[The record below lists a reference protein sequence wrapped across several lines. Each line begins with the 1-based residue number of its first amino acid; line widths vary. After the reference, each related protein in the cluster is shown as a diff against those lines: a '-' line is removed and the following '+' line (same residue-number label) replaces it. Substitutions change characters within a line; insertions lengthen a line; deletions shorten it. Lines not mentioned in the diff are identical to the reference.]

1 MLGLATLLVVY
12 SFLGAYGRG
21 LMQKGIF
28 LTFIFLSLF
37 WSEVHAAK
45 MQAVNF
51 IQSERISRLEL
62 LLDGNTVKAERF
74 HLPADKQ
81 IILDLKDVSATERVM
96 RAFDTSEF
104 SGSIV
109 FVSAYPKPSNHR
121 DLRVTIQ
128 LRDNVR
134 STLER
139 TDNRLVLKVE
149 NYFGAFA
156 KHESIGSQTAQAT
169 LSAPDGERINIPKSE
184 KLEDILHNLTLSG
197 QKRYVGKRIT
207 INVKNLKVDEI
218 LNMISD
224 ASGFNIIL
232 TDDIKRLPPL
242 SLRLRNTPWDQAL
255 DTILELNKLVARK
268 NGAILIINTLKQAT
282 KEHRIE
288 LEAKKLALKQEPL
301 VTKIFH
307 ISFASTKDLT
317 TTLKAY
323 STPKRGSISVDERT
337 SALIVK
343 DTVDTIEKIRKI
355 IEVLDTQTPQV
366 LIESKIVEVTEA
378 YKKEIGLN
386 QGINFGYDPIGS
398 LGNGVASGVGVTPAG
413 GVDGGP
419 GFSISS
425 APSTGVGARTLF
437 GLSVS
442 QFGRLTSLNFALQ
455 LMESE
460 SKGKVVASPKVI
472 TQNKKAATISSS
484 DTTSFSVTT
493 GSGDTAATSFQQVSA
508 NLSLV
513 VTPQVT
519 SEGSI
524 LLGVKLSKD
533 AFSSR
538 PAGNPDAPPNMSNRQ
553 IDTNVLVDNGSTIV
567 IGGIYTY
574 SKSEAHSGIPFL
586 KDIPLVGWLF
596 RTPYAPES
604 TKSELII
611 FITPR
616 VINQEEAG
624 LVEQS

>member
-1 MLGLATLLVVY
+1 MG
-12 SFLGAYGRG
+12 
-21 LMQKGIF
+21 KGIF
-28 LTFIFLSLF
+28 LTFLLLSFIWTNLYA
-37 WSEVHAAK
+37 SE

-51 IQSERISRLEL
+51 IQSDRVSRLEL
-62 LLDGNTVKAERF
+62 LLDENTVKAQRF

-81 IILDLKDVSATERVM
+81 IVLDLSDVTATERVM

-109 FVSAYPKPSNHR
+109 FVSAYPKPSNR
-121 DLRVTIQ
+121 NDLRVTIQ

-139 TDNRLVLKVE
+139 ADNRVILKVE

-156 KHESIGSQTAQAT
+156 KHETGASQTLQAAV
-169 LSAPDGERINIPKSE
+169 SAPVGERINIPKSE

-207 INVKNLKVDEI
+207 INVKNLKIDEI

-232 TDDIKRLPPL
+232 TDEIKRLKPL

-255 DTILELNKLVARK
+255 DTILELNKLVAQK

-282 KEHRIE
+282 NERRVS
-288 LEAKKLALKQEPL
+288 LEAKTLALRQEPL

-307 ISFASTKDLT
+307 ISFASTSDLT
-317 TTLKAY
+317 KTLKAY
-323 STPKRGSISVDERT
+323 STPERGSISIDERT

-343 DTVDTIEKIRKI
+343 DTADTIEKIRKI

-378 YKKEIGLN
+378 YKKEIGLQ
-386 QGINFGYDPIGS
+386 QGIGFGYDPIGII
-398 LGNGVASGVGVTPAG
+398 GDGVPNAVGAGVGQ

-419 GFSISS
+419 GFTISS
-425 APSTGVGARTLF
+425 APSTGDGARTLF
-437 GLSVS
+437 GLSIS
-442 QFGRLTSLNFALQ
+442 RFGRLTNLNFALQ

-484 DTTSFSVTT
+484 DTTSFAITT
-493 GSGDTAATSFQQVSA
+493 GTGETASTSFQQVSA

-524 LLGVKLSKD
+524 LLGVQLSKD
-533 AFSSR
+533 AFSVR
-538 PAGNPDAPPNMSNRQ
+538 PSASAPPNMSNRK

-567 IGGIYTY
+567 IGGIYTFA
-574 SKSEAHSGIPFL
+574 KSESHSGIPFL
-586 KDIPLVGWLF
+586 KDIPLIGWLF

-604 TKSELII
+604 SKSELII